1 MELTL
6 YVSRCSEVLV
16 LSVTFTLP
24 ISTNVI
30 CYWTEEQ
37 ILYRFMIFPPLI
49 FSPLLPQIS

>member
-30 CYWTEEQ
+30 CYCTEEQ
-37 ILYRFMIFPPLI
+37 ILYRFIIFPPLI